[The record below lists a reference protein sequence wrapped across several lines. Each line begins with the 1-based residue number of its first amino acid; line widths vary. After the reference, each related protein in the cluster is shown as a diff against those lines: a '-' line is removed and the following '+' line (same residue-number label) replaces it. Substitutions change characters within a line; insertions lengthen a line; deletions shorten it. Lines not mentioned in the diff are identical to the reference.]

1 MIKKTLAAC
10 LLAIAALTPAQ
21 AADNDGEG
29 LNYFLPKTA
38 IRMAVLVEKTTFEPG
53 QLARY
58 ADLYFHTQAG
68 TVKDATYR
76 IAGISFTAEGVPDS
90 TKHYT
95 LTVDKKHS
103 LFSIDCTPSGVLKAI
118 NTQGSTPASPAPF
131 RPAAKTALPNPHDY
145 MSQDI
150 LSAGNE
156 EKMAQMVAQE
166 IFDIRDSRNQLSR
179 GEADFMPQDGEQLR
193 LMLAQLN
200 TQEAAL
206 MQLFT
211 GRTSVDTT
219 ETIVTFVPEP
229 GVQKSVAFRFSKKL
243 GMTDADDLAGTP
255 YYIYVDDEHIIPTL
269 PDAAQEGRKQK
280 DDLVIGVNLPGKIK
294 VRLSADSQT
303 VAAFDTYAAQYGHT
317 ETLSGAIFGKKMT
330 ARLVLDTVTGNIV
343 SLKVEPIE

>member
-10 LLAIAALTPAQ
+10 LLATAALTTAT

-58 ADLYFHTQAG
+58 ADLYFHTQAV
-68 TVKDATYR
+68 TVKDANYR

-118 NTQGSTPASPAPF
+118 NTQGSTPAAPAPF
-131 RPAAKTALPNPHDY
+131 RPAAKTPLPNPHDY

-179 GEADFMPQDGEQLR
+179 GEADFMPQDGEQMK
-193 LMLAQLN
+193 LMLNNLK

-206 MQLFT
+206 MQLFEGT
-211 GRTSVDTT
+211 TTKDTT
-219 ETIVTFVPEP
+219 EVTLTYVPEP
-229 GVQKSVAFRFSKKL
+229 EKAKEVLFRFSKHF
-243 GMTDADDLAGTP
+243 GVVDADDLSGEP
-255 YYIYVDDEHIIPTL
+255 YYVSATDLHTIATL
-269 PDAAQEGRKQK
+269 PAGSVDEKKGKT
-280 DDLVIGVNLPGKIK
+280 DFNVGVSLPGK
-294 VRLSADSQT
+294 VRIDVTGGKQS
-303 VAAFDTYAAQYGHT
+303 VGRFETYAAQFGRT
-317 ETLSGAIFGKKMT
+317 ELLSESLFSKKMT
-330 ARLVLDTVTGNIV
+330 AHVVVDPVTGTVV
-343 SLKVEPIE
+343 SLESEPLE